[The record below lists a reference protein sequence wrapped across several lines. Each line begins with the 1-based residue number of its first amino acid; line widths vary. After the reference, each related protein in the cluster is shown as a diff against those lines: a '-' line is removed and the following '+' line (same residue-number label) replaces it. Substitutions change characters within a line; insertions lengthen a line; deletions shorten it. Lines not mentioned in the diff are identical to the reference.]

1 MVREH
6 RTPPVARPFDDSV
19 YTAALLAWWLLSAL
33 QSSSSPSS
41 FSSLTPGLL
50 LFPSRLLGLPVKP
63 GRERICLLDQH
74 FGCKG
79 HRLSQGT
86 LGVVLGDM
94 CGLELGKAQTPR
106 QPSVCFVPSIPIGP
120 VL

>member
-1 MVREH
+1 M
-6 RTPPVARPFDDSV
+6 ARPFDGSV

-41 FSSLTPGLL
+41 FPSLTPGLL
-50 LFPSRLLGLPVKP
+50 LFPSHLGLPLKP
-63 GRERICLLDQH
+63 QRERICLLDQY

-79 HRLSQGT
+79 HRLFQGT

-106 QPSVCFVPSIPIGP
+106 QPSVCFVPSTPIGP